1 MALGLAQ
8 RSGVRR
14 NFVRGVGVKCKHLN
28 RGHKA
33 EGRGFD
39 SPMVSLEIFF
49 YWHNRSV
56 CTVALGL
63 AQPSCV
69 RRNFVPGV
77 EVQEIQLRTER
88 TGIWGAVVP

>member
-1 MALGLAQ
+1 MRVKTLE
-8 RSGVRR
+8 
-14 NFVRGVGVKCKHLN
+14 FVKCRQWN
-28 RGHKA
+28 RGHAVAQLVEAPRYKP
-33 EGRGFD
+33 EDCGFD

-88 TGIWGAVVP
+88 TGIWGAVAP